1 MLMVKYDI
9 EEELWLTHLHKVW
22 NSFRS

>member
-1 MLMVKYDI
+1 MVKYDI